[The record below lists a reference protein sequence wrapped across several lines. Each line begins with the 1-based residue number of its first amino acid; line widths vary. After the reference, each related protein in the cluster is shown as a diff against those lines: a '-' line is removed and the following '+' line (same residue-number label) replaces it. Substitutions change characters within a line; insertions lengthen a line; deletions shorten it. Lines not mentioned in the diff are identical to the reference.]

1 MADVVAEAPD
11 LIREEDAAERLSELL
26 VRARVEVA
34 KAVVGYDDAVDLML
48 IAALA
53 RGHVLLEGP
62 PGTAKTL
69 LAQAMARVLGA
80 NFQRVQ
86 FTPDTTPNELI
97 GTMEMRGGELVLER
111 GAIFTNVLLAD
122 EINRTPPRVQA
133 GLLEAMQER
142 HVTLRGRTYFIDP
155 PFFVMATQ
163 NPYEHEGVFPIT
175 ESQLDRFLVKLE
187 LEYGDEDAELRT
199 LDLPHRGVIPDMLGD
214 ISPLLGER
222 AFLVAQEVVDEVRV
236 DEDIARLCVRIVR
249 ETRTTEG
256 IELGAS
262 PRASRHLMTAAKARA
277 AAQGR
282 KTVEVEDVTL
292 ARALRAQ
299 PPRERGGGDP
309 ARDRRACGAKC
320 PRTLEGGEPS
330 PPSSDSDP
338 PDGGD
343 IEPQPEDTSQE
354 SFLSLRIGGAVV
366 TWIILI
372 VVFVILLLAY
382 MRVRGRRTTR

>member
-1 MADVVAEAPD
+1 
-11 LIREEDAAERLSELL
+11 
-26 VRARVEVA
+26 
-34 KAVVGYDDAVDLML
+34 
-48 IAALA
+48 
-53 RGHVLLEGP
+53 
-62 PGTAKTL
+62 
-69 LAQAMARVLGA
+69 
-80 NFQRVQ
+80 
-86 FTPDTTPNELI
+86 
-97 GTMEMRGGELVLER
+97 MRGGELVLER

-236 DEDIARLCVRIVR
+236 NEDIARLCVRIVR

-282 KTVEVEDVTL
+282 KTVEAEDVTWL
-292 ARALRAQ
+292 APYVLSHRVSAEETTPREIVARAVQSAL
-299 PPRERGGGDP
+299 
-309 ARDRRACGAKC
+309 
-320 PRTLEGGEPS
+320 
-330 PPSSDSDP
+330 
-338 PDGGD
+338 
-343 IEPQPEDTSQE
+343 
-354 SFLSLRIGGAVV
+354 
-366 TWIILI
+366 
-372 VVFVILLLAY
+372 
-382 MRVRGRRTTR
+382 GR

>member
-1 MADVVAEAPD
+1 MADVLDETRDV
-11 LIREEDAAERLSELL
+11 IREEDAAERLSELL
-26 VRARVEVA
+26 ARARLEVG
-34 KAVVGYDDAVDLML
+34 KAVVGHDEAVDLMI

-80 NFQRVQ
+80 TFQRVQ

-97 GTMEMRGGELVLER
+97 GTMEMHGGELVLDR

-175 ESQLDRFLVKLE
+175 ESQLDRFLVKVD
-187 LEYGDEDAELRT
+187 LEYGDEDAEVRT

-222 AFLVAQEVVDEVRV
+222 AFLVAQEVADEVQV
-236 DEDIARLCVRIVR
+236 SEEITRLCVKIVR
-249 ETRTTEG
+249 ATRETEG

-282 KTVEVEDVTL
+282 RIVEHEDVTWL
-292 ARALRAQ
+292 APYVLSHRVSAEEADPGEIVQSAVRTAL
-299 PPRERGGGDP
+299 
-309 ARDRRACGAKC
+309 
-320 PRTLEGGEPS
+320 
-330 PPSSDSDP
+330 
-338 PDGGD
+338 
-343 IEPQPEDTSQE
+343 
-354 SFLSLRIGGAVV
+354 
-366 TWIILI
+366 
-372 VVFVILLLAY
+372 
-382 MRVRGRRTTR
+382 GR

>member
-1 MADVVAEAPD
+1 VTDVIADTQELD
-11 LIREEDAAERLSELL
+11 LIREEDAAERLRELL
-26 VRARVEVA
+26 SRARVEVS
-34 KAVVGYDDAVDLML
+34 KAVVGHDQAVDLML

-53 RGHVLLEGP
+53 RGHVLVEGP

-69 LAQAMARVLGA
+69 LAQAIARVLGA

-97 GTMEMRGGELVLER
+97 GTFVMQGGELVLER

-175 ESQLDRFLVKLE
+175 ESQLDRFLIKVDL
-187 LEYGDEDAELRT
+187 LYGDEDSELRT

-222 AFLVAQEVVDEVRV
+222 AFLVAQEVVDEVQV
-236 DEDIARLCVRIVR
+236 DEEVSRATVRIVR
-249 ETRTTEG
+249 ATRETKG
-256 IELGAS
+256 IELGGS
-262 PRASRHLMTAAKARA
+262 PRAARHLLTAAKARA

-282 KTVEVEDVTL
+282 QSVELEDVVWL
-292 ARALRAQ
+292 APWVLRHRVFA
-299 PPRERGGGDP
+299 
-309 ARDRRACGAKC
+309 
-320 PRTLEGGEPS
+320 EGTT
-330 PPSSDSDP
+330 
-338 PDGGD
+338 PDE
-343 IEPQPEDTSQE
+343 IVEK
-354 SFLSLRIGGAVV
+354 AVRKAV
-366 TWIILI
+366 
-372 VVFVILLLAY
+372 
-382 MRVRGRRTTR
+382 G

>member
-1 MADVVAEAPD
+1 M
-11 LIREEDAAERLSELL
+11 L
-26 VRARVEVA
+26 V
-34 KAVVGYDDAVDLML
+34 
-48 IAALA
+48 AALA

-175 ESQLDRFLVKLE
+175 ESQLDRFLVKVD

-222 AFLVAQEVVDEVRV
+222 AFLVAQEVVDEVQRQPRSV
-236 DEDIARLCVRIVR
+236 ARLCVRIVR

-282 KTVEVEDVTL
+282 KTVEVEDVTWL
-292 ARALRAQ
+292 APYVLSHRVSAEETT
-299 PPRERGGGDP
+299 PREIVAARG
-309 ARDRRACGAKC
+309 AER
-320 PRTLEGGEPS
+320 PRTLEPAITPHRRS
-330 PPSSDSDP
+330 R
-338 PDGGD
+338 
-343 IEPQPEDTSQE
+343 T
-354 SFLSLRIGGAVV
+354 
-366 TWIILI
+366 
-372 VVFVILLLAY
+372 
-382 MRVRGRRTTR
+382 RRTGGTLRRNPKILGRNAFSRSELEVQW

>member
-1 MADVVAEAPD
+1 MADVLTETPD
-11 LIREEDAAERLSELL
+11 LIPEEHAAERLSELL
-26 VRARVEVA
+26 ARARLEVS
-34 KAVVGYDDAVDLML
+34 KAVVGHDEAVDLML
-48 IAALA
+48 ISALA
-53 RGHVLLEGP
+53 RGHILLEGP

-163 NPYEHEGVFPIT
+163 NPYEHEGVYPVT
-175 ESQLDRFLVKLE
+175 ESQLDRFLVKLD
-187 LEYGDEDAELRT
+187 LEYGDEDAEVRT

-222 AFLVAQEVVDEVRV
+222 AFLVAQEVADAVEVTH
-236 DEDIARLCVRIVR
+236 EIARLCVRIVR
-249 ETRTTEG
+249 ATRLTEG

-262 PRASRHLMTAAKARA
+262 PRA
-277 AAQGR
+277 
-282 KTVEVEDVTL
+282 
-292 ARALRAQ
+292 
-299 PPRERGGGDP
+299 
-309 ARDRRACGAKC
+309 
-320 PRTLEGGEPS
+320 
-330 PPSSDSDP
+330 
-338 PDGGD
+338 
-343 IEPQPEDTSQE
+343 
-354 SFLSLRIGGAVV
+354 
-366 TWIILI
+366 
-372 VVFVILLLAY
+372 
-382 MRVRGRRTTR
+382 

>member
-1 MADVVAEAPD
+1 MADVIAEKSM
-11 LIREEDAAERLSELL
+11 IREEDAAERLSELL
-26 VRARVEVA
+26 AAARLEVS
-34 KAVVGYDDAVDLML
+34 KAVIGHDDTVELIL

-97 GTMEMRGGELVLER
+97 GTLEMRGGELFLER
-111 GAIFTNVLLAD
+111 GVIFTNVLLAD

-142 HVTLRGRTYFIDP
+142 HVTLRGRTFFIDP

-163 NPYEHEGVFPIT
+163 NPYEHEGVYPVT
-175 ESQLDRFLVKLE
+175 ESQLDRFLVKLD
-187 LEYGDEDAELRT
+187 LEYGDEDAEVRT

-222 AFLVAQEVVDEVRV
+222 AFIVAQEVVDEVSV
-236 DEDIARLCVRIVR
+236 PEDIVRLCVRIVR
-249 ETRTTEG
+249 GTRSADG

-262 PRASRHLMTAAKARA
+262 PRASRHLLTAAKARA
-277 AAQGR
+277 AARGR
-282 KTVEVEDVTL
+282 KTVEVSDVTDLAPFVLSHRISTGEASPRDVILQAIDQSL
-292 ARALRAQ
+292 AR
-299 PPRERGGGDP
+299 
-309 ARDRRACGAKC
+309 
-320 PRTLEGGEPS
+320 
-330 PPSSDSDP
+330 
-338 PDGGD
+338 
-343 IEPQPEDTSQE
+343 
-354 SFLSLRIGGAVV
+354 
-366 TWIILI
+366 
-372 VVFVILLLAY
+372 
-382 MRVRGRRTTR
+382 

>member
-1 MADVVAEAPD
+1 MTDVVTETSI
-11 LIREEDAAERLSELL
+11 LREEDAAERLSEVLAAAG
-26 VRARVEVA
+26 REVS
-34 KAVVGYDDAVDLML
+34 KAVIGHDHAVELIL

-80 NFQRVQ
+80 DFQRVQ
-86 FTPDTTPNELI
+86 FTPDTTPTELV
-97 GTMEMRGGELVLER
+97 GTLERRGSELVLER

-155 PFFVMATQ
+155 PFFVIATQ

-175 ESQLDRFLVKLE
+175 ESQLDRFLIKIE
-187 LEYGDEDAELRT
+187 LGYGDEDAEVRT

-222 AFLVAQEVVDEVRV
+222 SFIVAQEVVDEVV
-236 DEDIARLCVRIVR
+236 VPEEVVRLCVRIVR
-249 ETRTTEG
+249 ETRPAVAA
-256 IELGAS
+256 ELGAS

-282 KTVEVEDVTL
+282 KTVEVDDVTALAVPVLSHRVNTDETPPAELVAQAVERAL
-292 ARALRAQ
+292 AR
-299 PPRERGGGDP
+299 
-309 ARDRRACGAKC
+309 
-320 PRTLEGGEPS
+320 
-330 PPSSDSDP
+330 
-338 PDGGD
+338 
-343 IEPQPEDTSQE
+343 
-354 SFLSLRIGGAVV
+354 
-366 TWIILI
+366 
-372 VVFVILLLAY
+372 
-382 MRVRGRRTTR
+382 